1 MVVDIIPAEQTEGSI
16 STSRTFQEMLK
27 IQHGDNAYRVLAA
40 TLDFSMPIIDN
51 LSESLGNY
59 LAACAVKSKYDQQ
72 FFNPKYGKFK
82 NFLTRNIYLDPMK
95 KTELEQERFLVGKGV
110 SLATEAAVKFGVR
123 GIQKWAN
130 HCDTIKT
137 FGEIYA
143 LLNSFA
149 NTDTDGANVRGA
161 KVELKK
167 IRSSFAVSESQMN
180 SIMKKYG
187 NVLEIDELPEISAIR
202 GEGGEDLSMNIAY
215 MLYSICCQKFGD
227 DERGLRQL
235 MDYYSLLGFQGNM
248 AKEVLRENSESYN
261 IIASDQVKY
270 LKISRSIMTGVAV
283 KLPEINID
291 RLNAQANAMAKYDP
305 YSVRRNKTQHVIGGG
320 GTTLAGIF
328 GKRPDLV
335 IQGAST
341 ALSQLQLENN
351 DNAVEFLEK
360 QFKANGIDNNVFGM
374 IFKQG
379 KEIAQKSRTFDV
391 T

>member
-1 MVVDIIPAEQTEGSI
+1 MVDIIPVEQVEGSI

-40 TLDFSMPIIDN
+40 TLDYSMPVID
-51 LSESLGNY
+51 SLAEGMGSY

-82 NFLTRNIYLDPMK
+82 NFLTRNIYLDPLK
-95 KTELEQERFLVGKGV
+95 KSEMERERFLVGKGV
-110 SLATEAAVKFGVR
+110 SLATEVAVKLGVR

-130 HCDTIKT
+130 NRDTIKT

-149 NTDTDGANVRGA
+149 NTDTDGANIRSA

-167 IRSSFAVSESQMN
+167 IRSSFAVNDSQMS

-187 NVLEIDELPEISAIR
+187 KTLEIDELPDISALKS
-202 GEGGEDLSMNIAY
+202 EGGDDLSMNIAY
-215 MLYSICCQKFGD
+215 MLYAVCCQKFGD
-227 DERGLRQL
+227 DERGLAQL

-248 AKEVLRENSESYN
+248 AREVLRENRESYAT
-261 IIASDQVKY
+261 IASDQVKY
-270 LKISRSIMTGVAV
+270 LKISRSIITGVAV
-283 KLPEINID
+283 KIPEINID
-291 RLNAQANAMAKYDP
+291 RLNAQATAMAKYDP
-305 YSVRRNKTQHVIGGG
+305 YSIRRSKTQSIIGGG

-328 GKRPDLV
+328 SKRPDLV

-360 QFKANGIDNNVFGM
+360 QFKANGIDNNAFGI
-374 IFKQG
+374 IFKQSN
-379 KEIAQKSRTFDV
+379 EISKKSKTFDIL
-391 T
+391 